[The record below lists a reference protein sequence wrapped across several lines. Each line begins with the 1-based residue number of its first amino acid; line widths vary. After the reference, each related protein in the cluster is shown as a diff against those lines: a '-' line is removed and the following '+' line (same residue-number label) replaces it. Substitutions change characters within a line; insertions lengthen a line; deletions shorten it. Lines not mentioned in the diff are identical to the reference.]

1 MSAAGI
7 VERAAASVPLTVMR
21 RVIRRRPLGVMY
33 HVVSDEHLPHIS
45 HVLQYKP
52 TAAFERDLQFL
63 QERCGLVDYQAAV
76 ELTAPAG
83 SNGSGAPAANPVV
96 LTFDDGYAECS
107 SVVRPILLRRGIP
120 CTFFVIADAV
130 DNRCLVYPNK
140 ISLCIGAIASAPPD
154 DIDDL
159 LRELSRRAC
168 RELSSIE
175 SAGRWLR
182 SLQIFDVPLIDDLA
196 PLLGLDWDRFLAE
209 QQPFMTRAEIRA
221 LADEGFTI
229 GAHSCRHP
237 YLKNLGDLDAV
248 EEEIVASCRAV
259 MDMTGQP
266 SVPFAFPFS
275 GDGLDRRFLADL
287 RRRHD
292 YIGLMF
298 DTRELRRDEPFV
310 VNRVPGDG
318 GLTSWAGKELSDTFA
333 GSYRR
338 FAAQQVLA
346 QASALRRR
354 LPVGS

>member
-107 SVVRPILLRRGIP
+107 SVVRPILVRRGIP

-248 EEEIVASCRAV
+248 EE
-259 MDMTGQP
+259 D
-266 SVPFAFPFS
+266 
-275 GDGLDRRFLADL
+275 
-287 RRRHD
+287 
-292 YIGLMF
+292 IGLMF